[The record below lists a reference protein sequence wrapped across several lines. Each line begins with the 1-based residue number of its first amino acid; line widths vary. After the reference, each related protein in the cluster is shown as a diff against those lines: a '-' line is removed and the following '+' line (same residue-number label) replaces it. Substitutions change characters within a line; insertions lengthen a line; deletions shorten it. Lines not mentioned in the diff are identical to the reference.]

1 MIGARNLK
9 KNGNS
14 FVGGWSGWLSHFFLC
29 LLSLLNSYSQMFS
42 SRQAEKWLFSR
53 SSRCFCT
60 CDQKLKKV
68 DAKIN
73 LAKTQKCLFL
83 KSFHSCFTNSLE
95 WWKWV
100 SLPHYYI
107 ANHIE
112 TPRGLEYWCKGP
124 FWQQPGPMACIIWM
138 HFGQGTPC
146 HPLAIDNF
154 QSISNCWT
162 GSALLFW
169 PNKLEK
175 CLSLCLPAYRRL
187 ESQRRSTWE
196 GFVGLCWEVATELAG
211 PRCRTWQYI
220 HFQLH
225 VIVGD
230 YHSYKG

>member
-14 FVGGWSGWLSHFFLC
+14 FVGGCSGWFSHFFLC

-95 WWKWV
+95 FM
-100 SLPHYYI
+100 SFI
-107 ANHIE
+107 APLLSPSGDLGIGLVWDDH
-112 TPRGLEYWCKGP
+112 PRTTHFLVRLLKSTSNWTKSSKMGPQLFLGWYQMILDVQTRFGL
-124 FWQQPGPMACIIWM
+124 
-138 HFGQGTPC
+138 
-146 HPLAIDNF
+146 
-154 QSISNCWT
+154 
-162 GSALLFW
+162 GS
-169 PNKLEK
+169 
-175 CLSLCLPAYRRL
+175 
-187 ESQRRSTWE
+187 
-196 GFVGLCWEVATELAG
+196 
-211 PRCRTWQYI
+211 
-220 HFQLH
+220 
-225 VIVGD
+225 D
-230 YHSYKG
+230 

>member
-95 WWKWV
+95 FM
-100 SLPHYYI
+100 SFI
-107 ANHIE
+107 APLLSPSGDLGIGLVWDNHP
-112 TPRGLEYWCKGP
+112 TRPDPTHFLVRVLKSSSNWTKLSMKKGP
-124 FWQQPGPMACIIWM
+124 QLFSGWYQIILNVFRCSQLFPM
-138 HFGQGTPC
+138 F
-146 HPLAIDNF
+146 
-154 QSISNCWT
+154 
-162 GSALLFW
+162 SA
-169 PNKLEK
+169 
-175 CLSLCLPAYRRL
+175 RL
-187 ESQRRSTWE
+187 
-196 GFVGLCWEVATELAG
+196 
-211 PRCRTWQYI
+211 
-220 HFQLH
+220 
-225 VIVGD
+225 
-230 YHSYKG
+230 

>member
-95 WWKWV
+95 FM
-100 SLPHYYI
+100 SFI
-107 ANHIE
+107 APLLSPSGDLGI
-112 TPRGLEYWCKGP
+112 GLVWDNLSYPYPIHPTRLGP
-124 FWQQPGPMACIIWM
+124 LSSPVRCHVFAPG
-138 HFGQGTPC
+138 
-146 HPLAIDNF
+146 
-154 QSISNCWT
+154 
-162 GSALLFW
+162 
-169 PNKLEK
+169 
-175 CLSLCLPAYRRL
+175 
-187 ESQRRSTWE
+187 SQRQ
-196 GFVGLCWEVATELAG
+196 VAISK
-211 PRCRTWQYI
+211 R
-220 HFQLH
+220 
-225 VIVGD
+225 
-230 YHSYKG
+230 